1 MALALD
7 DLGVEHG
14 ERVAIVSPNSGR
26 FLTSYFGVSGYGRTL
41 VPINFRLTADEIAY
55 VVQHSGASVLLY
67 DPDLTDEVGS
77 IKVAHRFCLDGSDD
91 AALFAPGSRRRGAA
105 GLGARGGRRLLGELH
120 VGHDGAA
127 QGRAADAAQLLAE
140 RRHLR
145 LAHRRQRPRRAAA
158 HAAHVPLQRMG
169 HALCRHRAWA
179 ARTSCC
185 ARSTAR
191 RSCRGSSGTA

>member
-67 DPDLTDEVGS
+67 DPDLADEVELHKG
-77 IKVAHRFCLDGSDD
+77 G
-91 AALFAPGSRRRGAA
+91 APLLPRRRRRRRAVRTRSRRRGAA
-105 GLGARGGRRLLGELH
+105 GLGARRRT
-120 VGHDGAA
+120 
-127 QGRAADAAQLLAE
+127 
-140 RRHLR
+140 
-145 LAHRRQRPRRAAA
+145 P
-158 HAAHVPLQRMG
+158 P
-169 HALCRHRAWA
+169 
-179 ARTSCC
+179 AR
-185 ARSTAR
+185 
-191 RSCRGSSGTA
+191 